1 MLAQLSALEGT
12 MVNIMAWL
20 IIHLGGAYL
29 CNRIP
34 GWWLKE
40 EREWFEEKS
49 WESTFYKWIMIK
61 RWKDLAPDGSAIFR
75 ESFSKRNL
83 TNRSFFYLHQFILET
98 KRGEVAHIITIFPG
112 VLFFLWNPPSVGV
125 MMVLYGILANLPFFF
140 IQRYNR
146 FRILKILGK
155 AKKMT
160 INSPS
165 SHYSSSSSREC

>member
-1 MLAQLSALEGT
+1 MLFQLSALEGT
-12 MVNIMAWL
+12 VVNIVAWL

-29 CNRIP
+29 CNQIP

-49 WESTFYKWIMIK
+49 WESTFYKRIMIK
-61 RWKDLAPDGSAIFR
+61 RWKDLAPDGSAIFS

-83 TNRSFFYLHQFILET
+83 SNRSFFYLHQFILET
-98 KRGEVAHIITIFPG
+98 KRGEVAHAITIIPG

-125 MMVLYGILANLPFFF
+125 MMVLYGFFANLPFLF

-146 FRILKILGK
+146 FRILKIMGK